1 MQHEKKERTK
11 IKRIALVLASLL
23 SLSTLFACSNQ
34 QNSEPPT
41 SSKDKAV
48 ISKENTDSKSS
59 NLPSVIKSQFP
70 DEAPARII
78 DKVNNTISIRA
89 EIQTDE
95 GILRVESKGPEEI
108 GHLDAP
114 SIYGQAGDLTFQSNY
129 ILIYG
134 QDNKK
139 QIVKELPALTFIQPS
154 DQPISFHKV
163 HFKETD
169 VYLLTP
175 QYQAAHGYT
184 FYAVAIG
191 KGSGKAVPLS
201 FVYDSVKL
209 DSYNYSDKEHLPYNK
224 KDLFIVKPGISAGSD
239 DTKEKQFQL
248 DLEKGEFIAK

>member
-1 MQHEKKERTK
+1 M
-11 IKRIALVLASLL
+11 VSLL

-34 QNSEPPT
+34 QNSEPST
-41 SSKDKAV
+41 SGKDKAV
-48 ISKENTDSKSS
+48 ISKENRDSNSS
-59 NLPSVIKSQFP
+59 TSPKAIKSQFP

-78 DKVNNTISIRA
+78 DKVENTTSIRA

-114 SIYGQAGDLTFQSNY
+114 SNYGQEGDLTFQSNY
-129 ILIYG
+129 NIIYE

-139 QIVKELPALTFIQPS
+139 QIVKELPALTFIQPT
-154 DQPISFHKV
+154 DKPISFHKV
-163 HFKETD
+163 PFKKAD

-175 QYQAAHGYT
+175 QHQAAHGYT
-184 FYAVAIG
+184 FYAVVIG

-201 FVYDSVKL
+201 FVDGSVKSE
-209 DSYNYSDKEHLPYNK
+209 SYNYYDKEHLPYNNN
-224 KDLFIVKPGISAGSD
+224 DLLIVKPGLSVGSD